1 MIGLL
6 AMLVYAPLNTWNES
20 HGRFIAFLYGLA
32 CYVVFF
38 FAS

>member
-1 MIGLL
+1 MISLP
-6 AMLVYAPLNTWNES
+6 AMLVYAPLNTWMNPM
-20 HGRFIAFLYGLA
+20 GRFIAFLYGLA